1 MQGVGREG
9 GGGRGVEGREGGQ
22 PGRRGRGQLEE
33 AAVVRGPTL
42 VAVGQRVDGCGGGP
56 VGRVA
61 ADRVGP
67 AAGEVDALSLQC
79 RTTFWWV
86 DFPER
91 KGTFH
96 PKFNRKANFKYR
108 LSPSELWRWRPHL
121 CFHVNCQSK
130 CRLYLA
136 NLSFAPLQQIR
147 EVRFSL
153 FFFYGWKEEIP
164 LVASW
169 KKSSV
174 PASRAEQLDAGS
186 CCCC

>member
-1 MQGVGREG
+1 MEG
-9 GGGRGVEGREGGQ
+9 GEGRQ

-33 AAVVRGPTL
+33 AAVVRGPPL

-67 AAGEVDALSLQC
+67 AAGEVDALSLQS

-96 PKFNRKANFKYR
+96 SKFNRKVNFKYR
-108 LSPSELWRWRPHL
+108 LSPFGTLEMEAASH
-121 CFHVNCQSK
+121 CQSK
-130 CRLYLA
+130 C
-136 NLSFAPLQQIR
+136 
-147 EVRFSL
+147 ET
-153 FFFYGWKEEIP
+153 
-164 LVASW
+164 
-169 KKSSV
+169 
-174 PASRAEQLDAGS
+174 
-186 CCCC
+186 